1 MSLVAGE
8 SLQPRTI
15 GKMNERHVLRV
26 IQSQGPMSRADV
38 TRQSGISAPTV
49 SKAVA
54 SLLGAGLLEEVDAA
68 ESLRGRPAKQL
79 RLAQQS
85 ARVLGIVIDQPQ
97 CRVVSAA
104 LDGSI
109 HAQNSQSFRTPRS
122 YGELIDLLV
131 AGAQRVI
138 KADIPKVT
146 TLGIGVSLPGL
157 IDYRRQ
163 LGILS
168 PNVPITNGQ
177 APARDLA
184 QRLGLPCVML
194 QESHAL
200 CLAERYYGNARG
212 LDDFAMFDISTGV
225 GLGVMSGGRLL
236 TGHSGLAGEIGHITI
251 VPEGRRCGCGNHGCL
266 ETVASDSAFAAA
278 VSQRLRRKLTIE
290 QVVDL
295 AEQGKIDVQG
305 EADDAC
311 RYLAI
316 GLAAAIN
323 LFNPATL
330 FVHGRLL
337 ATNDTLFDRLV
348 EQVKSRTLAPS
359 MADCRIV
366 QARGS
371 KRQGAVAGILQ
382 HLTNSI
388 APTLN

>member
-1 MSLVAGE
+1 MALATE
-8 SLQPRTI
+8 PLQPSTI
-15 GKMNERHVLRV
+15 GRMNERQVLRL

-54 SLLGAGLLEEVDAA
+54 ALLTAGLLEEVEAP
-68 ESLRGRPAKQL
+68 EPLRGRPAKQL

-85 ARVLGIVIDQPQ
+85 AQVIGIVIDQPN

-104 LDGSI
+104 LDGRI
-109 HAQNSQSFRTPRS
+109 HDDRAVSFATPANYAR
-122 YGELIDLLV
+122 LIDSL
-131 AGAQRVI
+131 AEAAQSLMNGG
-138 KADIPKVT
+138 KLA
-146 TLGIGVSLPGL
+146 TLGVGISVPGL
-157 IDYRRQ
+157 IDSRKHV
-163 LGILS
+163 GILS
-168 PNVPITNGQ
+168 PNVRITDGHS
-177 APARDLA
+177 PSRDLER
-184 QRLGLPCVML
+184 RLGVKCVMV

-200 CLAERYYGNARG
+200 CLAERYYGAARD

-236 TGHSGLAGEIGHITI
+236 TGHSGLAGEIGHITL
-251 VPEGRRCGCGNHGCL
+251 VPDGRKCGCGNRGCL
-266 ETVASDSAFAAA
+266 ETVASDSAFASA
-278 VSQRLRRKLTIE
+278 VSKRLRRKLTADQIVE
-290 QVVDL
+290 L
-295 AEQGKIDVQG
+295 ARGGKLDVRA
-305 EADDAC
+305 EAAEAC

-316 GLAAAIN
+316 GLAATIN

-330 FVHGRLL
+330 IVHGRLL
-337 ATNDTLFDRLV
+337 ETDDRLFGRLV

-359 MADCRIV
+359 MADCRII